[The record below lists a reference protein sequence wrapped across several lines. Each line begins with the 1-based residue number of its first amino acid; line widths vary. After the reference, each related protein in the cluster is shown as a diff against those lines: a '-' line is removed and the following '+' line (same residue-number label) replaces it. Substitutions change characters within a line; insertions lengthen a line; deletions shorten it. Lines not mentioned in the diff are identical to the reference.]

1 MRKVYY
7 CVQCKRLTT
16 NEDKCN
22 YCNGDH
28 IKEVLQGC
36 PVNVI
41 GTKQKGKV
49 LKIEEDKIKLI
60 VIDEAKNK
68 LIKEYKVED
77 LKKVL

>member
-7 CVQCKRLTT
+7 CVQCKRLIT

-22 YCNGDH
+22 YCDGDY
-28 IKEVLQGC
+28 IKEVFQGC
-36 PVNVI
+36 PVNII

-49 LKIEEDKIKLI
+49 LKIEDEKIKLI

-68 LIKEYKVED
+68 LVKEYKVEE
-77 LKKVL
+77 LKKIL